1 MFSCVSPST
10 WYSQPRFKRVPKSLP
25 FFCYSQSAWSFNHF
39 LLLAA
44 AGLAIR
50 KTFTQRLEQV
60 WLEGW
65 AHPLIRTW
73 SSGSC
78 SSSSKQVFVCLKWHP
93 QPEQPLGQSQNKSF
107 LINAWFHGIISCFTH
122 FTEPQ
127 SSGSSG
133 SSSSTCCS
141 YYGLTREVFH
151 FQLQWRSGPSLLPCE
166 YWAVCFNRPL
176 PRIRPYQNHLF
187 FFQNLQLIFQN
198 QEL

>member
-1 MFSCVSPST
+1 MFQKT
-10 WYSQPRFKRVPKSLP
+10 PKSLL

-65 AHPLIRTW
+65 AHPLMRTW
-73 SSGSC
+73 SSGSR

-93 QPEQPLGQSQNKSF
+93 QPVQPLGQSQNKSF
-107 LINAWFHGIISCFTH
+107 LIHAWCHGSISCSSH
-122 FTEPQ
+122 FTQPQ

-133 SSSSTCCS
+133 SSSS
-141 YYGLTREVFH
+141 YYLLFLLWPHQRSISFSATVEVRSFTVTLWVLSCLFQQVLAQNQTLTE
-151 FQLQWRSGPSLLPCE
+151 LPGG
-166 YWAVCFNRPL
+166 WLVGWL
-176 PRIRPYQNHLF
+176 V
-187 FFQNLQLIFQN
+187 FQNLQLIFQN